1 MKLQHFTAIDDGERI
16 TRVAFVAA
24 DQYQELERKESI
36 DVVLKVDIDI
46 PVVRNGALL
55 RAEVLRK
62 TAAKLIALADQYED
76 VGRSK
81 IERTSP

>member
-1 MKLQHFTAIDDGERI
+1 MKLQHFTTMDNGERI

-24 DQYQELERKESI
+24 DHFQELERKESI

-55 RAEVLRK
+55 RAEVLRR
-62 TAAKLIALADQYED
+62 TAAKLSALADQYD
-76 VGRSK
+76 TVGRTK
-81 IERTSP
+81 VERTSP